1 MSANRF
7 IKKSTVS
14 VKNSPINT
22 FRFNAAS
29 GKRFANEI
37 EQQGGILQKTALV
50 EGEKIAKK
58 NAKEIAMGLD
68 SSKIITTDDEG
79 KPIALEMDLGLGSI
93 GRETFQSAID
103 QRYVQ
108 EWDNKLKLKANEI
121 YNSSLLEEHPNAVF
135 KTRMSTFIE
144 EHVNSVEDSFY
155 NGIVK
160 NIGAEYQAEYSQK
173 YQINKVTRQIDA
185 ITVSKTEAVR
195 NASTKY
201 IDFVKRF
208 GEGDPKTIEHKKYF
222 DNLQD
227 DSMYKRLVPAA
238 EQLNQFHQNKI
249 QVAAAQFEKIIS
261 YITTSGKFNSDQMSA
276 AHQALGIYSESN
288 PAIKKLKKEHPQI
301 ANAISSLYENT
312 DGIGFSGERNKLENA
327 TGGIVT
333 AARSELAAQKSI
345 TSLSMQNRLGGG
357 STNSIIRLQRISKLL
372 LEKTTNDV
380 ISALEQ
386 GDFEK
391 VNELKDIYKAEIN
404 EYGKSFLSNSVL
416 TQKDS
421 DRNPKL
427 FKIAREKELI
437 DKESKLLQFGFKEN
451 DNKIDRDFEVLKL
464 TGVVKYHLDNS
475 LDKLYPG
482 FTKDYENYLKTGK
495 DKAIQHPELF
505 PKAIKDS
512 IDLIRNGDLWDSNE
526 QQIIT
531 GTLNYFKENKPFLE
545 TQEQKQTLNR
555 DKAFIDKQTEL
566 VDEAIE
572 LAASVYV
579 DPLPDPRDLL
589 PSALGMELSE
599 LRSNEITELM
609 SIVSKNIDEHAA
621 LSTTSNEFKLK
632 VTARKQQYQNNVA
645 QAVFNSYLGSLDG
658 RTEEGLKSLIS
669 IKNYLT
675 EGETA
680 LAPNSEDLNV
690 IKNVFEK
697 IDSPTLEA
705 YKPRVRTA
713 INSLI
718 AEATPSPAEIKRT
731 NAIQAFRNNTGD
743 PKNKD
748 HQNIMGESIATKKIR
763 FTDDWSNKS
772 FEEITAY
779 KSKVMKN
786 FMHQDEIK
794 LLNNFKNGLL
804 NADETVK
811 VFQNLQ
817 MFTTYIGDQEKPF
830 NVELKKIFMNA
841 GLNENSTLVS
851 NLESILVTAD
861 ILNIE
866 ESNMYDF
873 VQNFSNFTL
882 RDSKQKQFEQK
893 DYVDMNAEIQENLKA
908 AGLFT
913 SQVQQA
919 LTGKSANFIIEH
931 VANRIINH
939 ITEDGSREFSK
950 GNDKV
955 KSLTI
960 EAVTKRIDSEFAP
973 NNASEALI
981 TGQSGVNTM
990 SNNNVMST
998 FMDRTKQKSFMRTVG
1013 YDLSSMLKALPRSGD
1028 KNYVLAEEYE
1038 RTVNTYSTKLSAGT
1052 ELEEYKRNNT
1062 PVWITPNFMIDGK
1075 YPMFMA
1081 MIKDKDR
1088 LMKPLIAEHLSG
1100 DSAGEIS
1107 YATWDSQNWDRKY
1120 IEADEG
1126 GVNDF
1131 SMQWNPNRN
1140 EFRDPI
1146 FMGRSKLSGD
1156 EFNINA
1162 EKGYSYPTDRDN

>member
-14 VKNSPINT
+14 VRNSPVST

-37 EQQGGILQKTALV
+37 EKQGDELFVKSVSEGQQAS
-50 EGEKIAKK
+50 KK
-58 NAKEIAMGLD
+58 NAKEIALGLD
-68 SSKIITTDDEG
+68 SNQIITTDDQG
-79 KPIALEMDLGLGSI
+79 KPIAFQMDIGLGSV

-103 QRYVQ
+103 QRYIQ
-108 EWDNKLKLKANEI
+108 EWDKKLKLKANEI
-121 YNSSLLEEHPNAVF
+121 YNNSLLEEHPNAVF
-135 KTRMSTFIE
+135 KTRMSTFIND
-144 EHVNSVEDSFY
+144 HVNSVEDSFY

-160 NIGAEYQAEYSQK
+160 NIGAEYQAEYAQK
-173 YQINKVTRQIDA
+173 YQINKVQRQIDSL
-185 ITVSKTEAVR
+185 TVSKTEAVR

-201 IDFVKRF
+201 IDFVKTH

-222 DNLQD
+222 DNLRND
-227 DSMYKRLVPAA
+227 PMYKRLVPAT

-249 QVAAAQFEKIIS
+249 ELAAVQHERIIS

-276 AHQALGIYSESN
+276 AHQALGIFSESN
-288 PAIKKLKKEHPQI
+288 PAIKKLKKDHPQI

-312 DGIGFSGERNKLENA
+312 DGIGFSGERDKLQNA
-327 TGGIVT
+327 SGGIIT
-333 AARSELAAQKSI
+333 AARSELEAQKTI
-345 TSLSMQNRLGGG
+345 TKLSMQNRLSGG
-357 STNSIIRLQRISKLL
+357 STDSITRLNKRSNLL
-372 LEKTTNDV
+372 LEKTKNNI
-380 ISALEQ
+380 ISAVEQ

-391 VNELKDIYKAEIN
+391 VNEIKELYKQQRK
-404 EYGKSFLSNSVL
+404 EYVESFLSHSVL
-416 TQKDS
+416 TQKDF
-421 DRNPKL
+421 DLNPKL
-427 FKIAREKELI
+427 SKIAREKELI
-437 DKESKLLQFGFKEN
+437 DKNSKLLEFGLIEN
-451 DNKIDRDFEVLKL
+451 DNQIDRDFEVFKL

-512 IDLIRNGDLWDSNE
+512 IDLIRNGNLWDSNE

-545 TQEQKQTLNR
+545 TQEQEQTRNR
-555 DKAFIDKQTEL
+555 DIAFIDKQTEL
-566 VDEAIE
+566 IDEAIE

-599 LRSNEITELM
+599 LRSNEIEEII
-609 SIVSKNIDEHAA
+609 SEVNKNIDEHAS

-658 RTEEGLKSLIS
+658 RTEEGLKSLNS

-675 EGETA
+675 QGKTA

-690 IKNVFEK
+690 IKNVLEK
-697 IDSPTLEA
+697 IDSPTLEV

-718 AEATPSPAEIKRT
+718 AEATPSANEIKRT
-731 NAIQAFRNNTGD
+731 NSIQALRNNTGNPQD
-743 PKNKD
+743 SD
-748 HQNIMGESIATKKIR
+748 QQAVFGESIALRKIK
-763 FTDDWSNKS
+763 FTDDWSKKS

-779 KSKVMKN
+779 KSQVMKN
-786 FMHQDEIK
+786 FMQKDEIK
-794 LLNNFKNGLL
+794 LLKNFKNGLL

-817 MFTTYIGDQEKPF
+817 RFTTYIGDQEKPF

-841 GLNENSTLVS
+841 GLKENSTLVS
-851 NLESILVTAD
+851 DLESILITAD

-866 ESNMYDF
+866 ESKMYDF

-882 RDSKQKQFEQK
+882 RDSQQKQFEQQ

-919 LTGKSANFIIEH
+919 LTGKSANFIIEN

-1013 YDLSSMLKALPRSGD
+1013 FDLSSMLKPLPRSGD

-1038 RTVNTYSTKLSAGT
+1038 RTVKTYSTKLSAGT

-1081 MIKDKDR
+1081 MIEDKDG

-1156 EFNINA
+1156 EFNISA
-1162 EKGYSYPTDRDN
+1162 EKGFSYPTDRDN